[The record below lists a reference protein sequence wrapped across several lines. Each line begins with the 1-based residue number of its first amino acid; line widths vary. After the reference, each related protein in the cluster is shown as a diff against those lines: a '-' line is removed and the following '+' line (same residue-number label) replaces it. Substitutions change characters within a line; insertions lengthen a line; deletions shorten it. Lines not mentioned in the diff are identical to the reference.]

1 MVDIR
6 VDPVTLHQGVT
17 PDLDGLRSFDFQTLL
32 ESYLKDA
39 TTRAVFL
46 SAETGAGK
54 TRGFVLPALKEGKNL
69 IIVAPTNALIQD
81 IRANVQSLCDRVGA
95 THAVHAVTRYALY
108 ALRGQVPAARRPTQG
123 QALLQLLRGDGDL
136 PGRPRIL
143 VTNPDSLA
151 VALQALYYDSETI
164 LREVIHRFPWLVFD
178 EFHAYTPKQIPSIL
192 FLHALIDA
200 FGGSAGR
207 KSVFS
212 SATPNVGF
220 RGVLQSLLD
229 LPDAALVELQAQ
241 TEADG
246 FQVLQATHLTFV
258 PRESDWDYSALRR
271 YVAAHIP
278 TIRQHLQL
286 STSLA
291 SARRVCIIANSV
303 FEASEIADLLAEAGF
318 SRERDIEE
326 IRGFLAPGERGHGT
340 RPIVVGTSAIEMGVN
355 FPISLLFTEA
365 SEGPALIQ
373 RLGRLGR
380 SAAPGEA
387 EAHALVPQAVY
398 DQLRDMDGRR
408 VPRSELRERVLNA
421 YPTFQSF
428 WSYVEQ
434 LGLYE
439 NRFYIQRMEE
449 LNARYRAKA
458 APHQSPRQRAFLEQT
473 LLPRLARGYRIKDWR
488 AHLARLDEYFDRKG
502 RKAKEALERVL
513 SSPRGEIAPVTCA
526 IFDRADARRGL
537 FPYKV
542 YDARLLL
549 TRGDILCYDPWQT
562 FAENGEQR
570 RRPPRWYLKAA
581 HQYAKSHPALWEEHL
596 QELETGDVRLFVDLN
611 GLSEDYRRIEYETS
625 ARFSGLKQGELYAL
639 ELRYWFELLGL
650 MEQADFSEALAG
662 QPVLVASLHYGRYQG
677 ALKQVRK
684 LPPLFEVS
692 TLHLGSATF
701 LVALGVNA
709 LYVWCHALAEASEQG
724 SPAAGGTESPSHQ
737 VHEERTGDVQRNCP
751 LTS

>member
-1 MVDIR
+1 MLHIR
-6 VDPVTLHQGVT
+6 VDPVALRQSAT
-17 PDLDGLRSFDFQTLL
+17 PDVDGLRSFDYQIVL
-32 ESYLKDA
+32 EECMMDA
-39 TTRAVFL
+39 ATRAVFL

-54 TRGFVLPALKEGKNL
+54 TRGFALPALKHGKNL

-81 IRANVQSLCDRVGA
+81 IVANVERLRDRVGSA
-95 THAVHAVTRYALY
+95 HAVHAVTRYALY
-108 ALRGQVPAARRPTQG
+108 ALKGQVPPKRRATQG
-123 QALLQLLRGDGDL
+123 QALLELLMGGDVPG
-136 PGRPRIL
+136 GRPRVL

-151 VALQALYYDSETI
+151 VALQALYYNSESI

-178 EFHAYTPKQIPSIL
+178 EFHAYAPKQIPSIL

-212 SATPNVGF
+212 SATPNTGF
-220 RGVLQSLLD
+220 RAVLQRLLD
-229 LPDAALVELQAQ
+229 LPDTALVELQAQ
-241 TEADG
+241 TEAEG
-246 FQVLQATHLTFV
+246 FQVLQATRLTVV

-271 YVAAHIP
+271 YVASHVP
-278 TIRQHLQL
+278 TIQQHLQTGVL
-286 STSLA
+286 PSGT
-291 SARRVCIIANSV
+291 RRVCIIANSV
-303 FEASEIADLLAEAGF
+303 FEASEIADVLEQAGF
-318 SRERDIEE
+318 ARGRDVEE

-340 RPIVVGTSAIEMGVN
+340 SPIVVGTSAIEMGVN
-355 FPISLLFTEA
+355 FPISLLFTEG

-380 SAAPGEA
+380 ASVAEEV
-387 EAHALVPQAVY
+387 EAHALVPRSVY

-408 VPRSELRERVLNA
+408 VPRAELRERVLSA

-439 NRFYIQRMEE
+439 NRFYIRRMEE
-449 LNARYRAKA
+449 LNARYRARA
-458 APHQSPRQRAFLEQT
+458 APHESPRQRAFLEET
-473 LLPRLARGYRIKDWR
+473 LLPRLARGYRIQDWR
-488 AHLARLDEYFDRKG
+488 THLARLDEYFDRKG

-513 SSPRGEIAPVTCA
+513 SSPRGEVAPVTCA

-537 FPYKV
+537 FPFKV
-542 YDARLLL
+542 YDATLLL
-549 TRGDILCYDPWQT
+549 TRGDILRYGPWET
-562 FAENGEQR
+562 FVHNGEQR
-570 RRPPRWYLKAA
+570 RRAPSWYSRAA
-581 HQYAKSHPALWEEHL
+581 QHYVRSYPVRWEEHM
-596 QELETGDVRLFVDLN
+596 QELETADVRLFVDLN

-662 QPVLVASLHYGRYQG
+662 EPILVASFQYGRYQG
-677 ALKQVRK
+677 ALKQVRN

-692 TLHLGSATF
+692 TLHLGSAAF
-701 LVALGVNA
+701 QVALGVNA
-709 LYVWCHALAEASEQG
+709 LYVWCHALAQAGEHG
-724 SPAAGGTESPSHQ
+724 SPGPIAMGDPSDR
-737 VHEERTGDVQRNCP
+737 VHEEE
-751 LTS
+751 SK